1 MPEEDYLGRASA
13 IIKPIYFFEEAEG
26 ENKMLLGGKG
36 AGLAEM
42 TRLGLPVPP
51 GFIITT
57 EICEKFYEAG
67 RRLPDGLLDEVRK
80 SITRLEELT
89 GKRFGDHENPLVVSV
104 RSGAPVSM
112 PGMMDTILNLGLN
125 DDTVEGL
132 AKQSGNPQFA
142 WDTYRLFIQMF
153 GKIVIGIDSR
163 KFDGTVAGKDHDEDN
178 DDLSDLKVLKSIVLS
193 SKSIYQDKGKEFP
206 ADPYKQLEL
215 AIEAVFRSWMGK
227 RAVEYRKQYNIT
239 QEMANGTAVAIV
251 AMVFGNMGSD
261 SCTGVVF
268 TRDPDTGERR
278 LYGDY
283 LVNAQG
289 EDVVSGKST
298 PNHIDRLSSEMP
310 EVYSKLLEVTQKLE
324 NHFKEPQDI
333 EFTVERGRLYIL
345 QTRAAKMNAVAEVK
359 TSVDL
364 YLEGLITKIAAL
376 ERINPEVLEQ
386 ILYRRIDPHV
396 KQQPVA
402 IGVGASPGAASG
414 ITVFDTVYA
423 ETLGKKAEKVILVR
437 EDTKP
442 DDVPAFFQSVGILT
456 SRGGKTSHAAVVA
469 RGMGKPCIVG
479 CSQIEIDAEGKSFS
493 VEGKKI
499 IVTEGQKITI
509 DGSTGRVYVGEVPTV
524 EPEISSEFKELLQWS
539 SEMKGIKIRANADT
553 VESAALAH
561 RYGAEGIGLCRTE
574 RMFNHH
580 DRILQFVNMIM
591 AEGEGERRR
600 ALAEL
605 EPLQRSEFKAILREM
620 KGLPVTIRLLDPPLH
635 EFLPAEDEMMQKI
648 FELKSGGGDTNN
660 NNNNNISSEIARL
673 EKTLRR
679 VHELSEINPMLGHR
693 GVRMGISFPE
703 IYETQIRSICEAT
716 AELMGEGIRVEPQ
729 IMVPQ
734 IGLVEELAA
743 VRQIFESVKRE
754 IEHRHKIKL
763 KIKFGSMIEVVRA
776 CLVTDEIAH
785 LADFISFGTNDLTQ
799 ATFSFSREDAE
810 GKFLPFYLEK
820 GIVSINPFQSI
831 DVKGVGRLM
840 KVAIDLSRGVKKD
853 IEIGICGEHG
863 GDPRSIEFCSN
874 LGLDYVSTSSHRI
887 PIAIVAAAQSAIKQ
901 NKGLHHPSPQHHH
914 SKT

>member
-1 MPEEDYLGRASA
+1 MSEDSSFGR
-13 IIKPIYFFEEAEG
+13 IPHIVKPIYFFDEADG
-26 ENKMLLGGKG
+26 RNKMLLGGKG

-67 RRLPDGLLDEVRK
+67 KRLPDGLMDEVRN
-80 SITRLEELT
+80 SIKRLEDLT
-89 GKRFGDHENPLVVSV
+89 GKRFGDCENPLLVSV

-125 DDTVEGL
+125 EDTVEGL
-132 AKQSGNPQFA
+132 AKQSGKPEFA
-142 WDTYRLFIQMF
+142 WDTYRRFIQML
-153 GKIVIGIDSR
+153 GKIIVGIDAR
-163 KFDGTVAGKDHDEDN
+163 KFDGIVAGKD
-178 DDLSDLKVLKSIVLS
+178 LSDVNALKSIVAS
-193 SKSIYQDKGKEFP
+193 SKSLYEETGKKFP
-206 ADPYKQLEL
+206 ADPYKQIEL
-215 AIEAVFRSWMGK
+215 AIEAVFGSWTGK

-239 QEMANGTAVAIV
+239 TEMAGGTAVTVV

-268 TRDPDTGERR
+268 TRDPETGEKR

-289 EDVVSGKST
+289 EDVVSGKVT
-298 PNHIDRLSSEMP
+298 PNHIDALVSEMP
-310 EVYSKLLEVTQKLE
+310 DVYRQLIEVTEKLE
-324 NHFKEPQDI
+324 NHFKEPQDV
-333 EFTVERGRLYIL
+333 EFTVESGRLYIL
-345 QTRAAKMNAVAEVK
+345 QTRAAKMNAVAAVK
-359 TSVDL
+359 ISVDL
-364 YLEGLITKIAAL
+364 YREGLISKIAAL
-376 ERINPEVLEQ
+376 ERINPEALEQ
-386 ILYRRIDPHV
+386 LLYRRIDQHS
-396 KQQPVA
+396 KQKPIA
-402 IGVGASPGAASG
+402 TGVGASPGAASG
-414 ITVFDTVYA
+414 SAVFDIACA
-423 ETLGKKAEKVILVR
+423 EELGKKGEKVILIR

-442 DDVPAFFQSVGILT
+442 DDVPAFFQSAGILT

-469 RGMGKPCIVG
+469 RGMGKPCVVG
-479 CSQIEIDAEGKSFS
+479 CSQIEIDADGESFTIN
-493 VEGKKI
+493 GKKI
-499 IVTEGQKITI
+499 VAAGQKITI
-509 DGSTGRVYVGEVPTV
+509 DGATGKVYVGEVPTV

-580 DRILQFVNMIM
+580 DRIVQFVNMIM
-591 AEGEGERRR
+591 AQDENERRQ

-605 EPLQRSEFKAILREM
+605 EPLQRSDFRAILSEM

-635 EFLPAEDEMMQKI
+635 EFLPNEEDLMQKI
-648 FELKSGGGDTNN
+648 FELKSRGGKT
-660 NNNNNISSEIARL
+660 SEITRI
-673 EKTLRR
+673 EKILHR

-703 IYETQIRSICEAT
+703 IYETQIRSICEAA
-716 AELMGEGIRVEPQ
+716 AELTGERIAVEPQ

-734 IGLVEELAA
+734 IGLVEELAV

-754 IEHRHKIKL
+754 VEHRHKVKL

-776 CLVTDEIAH
+776 CLVADEIAH

-820 GIVSINPFQSI
+820 GIVSVNPFQSI
-831 DVKGVGRLM
+831 DTKGVGRLM
-840 KVAIDLSRGVKKD
+840 KVAIDMSRGVKKD

-863 GDPRSIEFCSN
+863 GDPTSIEFCSN
-874 LGLDYVSTSSHRI
+874 IGLDYVSTSSHRI
-887 PIAIVAAAQSAIKQ
+887 PIAILAAAQSAIKQ
-901 NKGLHHPSPQHHH
+901 NKRLHQH
-914 SKT
+914 SVI

>member
-1 MPEEDYLGRASA
+1 MSEESSFGTAPA
-13 IIKPIYFFEEAEG
+13 VVKPIYFFDETDG
-26 ENKMLLGGKG
+26 VNKMLLGGKG

-67 RRLPDGLLDEVRK
+67 KRLPDGLMDEVRK
-80 SITRLEELT
+80 SIRRLEGLT
-89 GKRFGDHENPLVVSV
+89 GKRFGDCENPLLVSV
-104 RSGAPVSM
+104 RSGAAVSM

-125 DDTVEGL
+125 DETVEGL
-132 AKQSGNPQFA
+132 TKQSGKPEFA
-142 WDTYRLFIQMF
+142 WDTYWRFMQML
-153 GKIVIGIDSR
+153 GKIILGIDAR
-163 KFDGTVAGKDHDEDN
+163 KFDGITAGK
-178 DDLSDLKVLKSIVLS
+178 DLSDLEVLKTIVMS
-193 SKSIYQDKGKEFP
+193 SKSICEETGKKFP

-215 AIEAVFRSWMGK
+215 AIDAVFRSWMGK

-239 QEMANGTAVAIV
+239 PDMAGGTAVTIV

-268 TRDPDTGERR
+268 TRDPETGEKR

-283 LVNAQG
+283 LANAQG
-289 EDVVSGKST
+289 EDVVSGKTT
-298 PNHIDRLSSEMP
+298 PNHIDKLVSKMP
-310 EVYSKLLEVTQKLE
+310 VVYRQLLEVTQKLE
-324 NHFKEPQDI
+324 NHFKEPQDV
-333 EFTVERGRLYIL
+333 EFTVEKGRLYIL
-345 QTRAAKMNAVAEVK
+345 QTRAAKMNAVAAVK

-364 YLEGLITKIAAL
+364 YREGLISKIAAL
-376 ERINPEVLEQ
+376 ERINPEALEQ
-386 ILYRRIDPHV
+386 LLYRRIDPHF
-396 KQQPVA
+396 KQKPIA
-402 IGVGASPGAASG
+402 IGVGASPGAANGS
-414 ITVFDTVYA
+414 TVFDTTTA
-423 ETLGKKAEKVILVR
+423 EALGKKGEKVILVR

-469 RGMGKPCIVG
+469 RGMGKPSVVG
-479 CSQIEIDAEGKSFS
+479 CSQIEIDADGKSFS
-493 VEGKKI
+493 VNGKKM
-499 IVTEGQKITI
+499 VTGGQKITI
-509 DGSTGRVYVGEVPTV
+509 DGSTGRVYIGEVPTV
-524 EPEISSEFKELLQWS
+524 EPEISLEFKELLQWS

-580 DRILQFVNMIM
+580 DRIMQFVNMIM
-591 AEGEGERRR
+591 AEDEDERRQ
-600 ALAEL
+600 ALTEL
-605 EPLQRSEFKAILREM
+605 EPLQRSDFKDILKEM

-635 EFLPAEDEMMQKI
+635 EFLPNEEDLMQKI
-648 FELKSGGGDTNN
+648 FELKSGGG
-660 NNNNNISSEIARL
+660 SGGSKASEIAHI
-673 EKTLRR
+673 EKILHR

-703 IYETQIRSICEAT
+703 IYETQIRSICEAAADLT
-716 AELMGEGIRVEPQ
+716 REGMAVEPQ

-754 IEHRHKIKL
+754 VEHRHKVKL

-776 CLVTDEIAH
+776 CLVADEIAH
-785 LADFISFGTNDLTQ
+785 LVDFISFGTNDLTQ

-820 GIVSINPFQSI
+820 GIVSVNPFQSI
-831 DVKGVGRLM
+831 DTKGVGRLM
-840 KVAIDLSRGVKKD
+840 KVAVDMSRGVKRD

-874 LGLDYVSTSSHRI
+874 IGLDYVSASSHRI
-887 PIAIVAAAQSAIKQ
+887 PIAILAAAQSAIKQ
-901 NKGLHHPSPQHHH
+901 NKRLHQH
-914 SKT
+914 SII

>member
-1 MPEEDYLGRASA
+1 MSEDSSFGRAPP
-13 IIKPIYFFEEAEG
+13 IVKPVYFFDEADG
-26 ENKMLLGGKG
+26 RNKMMLGGKG

-42 TRLGLPVPP
+42 TRLDLPVPP

-67 RRLPDGLLDEVRK
+67 RRLPDGLMDEVRK
-80 SITRLEELT
+80 SIRRLEGLT
-89 GKRFGDHENPLVVSV
+89 EKRFGDCENPLLVSV

-125 DDTVEGL
+125 DETVEGL
-132 AKQSGNPQFA
+132 AKQSGKPEFA
-142 WDTYRLFIQMF
+142 WDTYRRFIQML
-153 GKIVIGIDSR
+153 GKIIVGIDDR
-163 KFDGTVAGKDHDEDN
+163 KFDGIVAGKD
-178 DDLSDLKVLKSIVLS
+178 LSDVDALKTIVKS
-193 SKSIYQDKGKEFP
+193 SKSLYEATGNKFP
-206 ADPYKQLEL
+206 ADPYKQIEL

-239 QEMANGTAVAIV
+239 PEMANGTAVTMV

-268 TRDPDTGERR
+268 TRDPETGEKR

-289 EDVVSGKST
+289 EDVVSGKVT
-298 PNHIDRLSSEMP
+298 PNHIDMLVSEMP
-310 EVYSKLLEVTQKLE
+310 DVYRQLIEVTEKLE
-324 NHFKEPQDI
+324 NHFKEPQDV

-345 QTRAAKMNAVAEVK
+345 QTRTAKMNAVAAVK
-359 TSVDL
+359 ISVDL
-364 YLEGLITKIAAL
+364 YREGLISKIAAL
-376 ERINPEVLEQ
+376 ERIDPEALEQ
-386 ILYRRIDPHV
+386 LLYRRIDPHS
-396 KQQPVA
+396 KQKPIA
-402 IGVGASPGAASG
+402 RGVGASPGAASG
-414 ITVFDTVYA
+414 STVFDVACA
-423 ETLGKKAEKVILVR
+423 EALGKKGEKVILVR

-469 RGMGKPCIVG
+469 RGMGKPCVVG
-479 CSQIEIDAEGKSFS
+479 CSQIEIDADGKSFS
-493 VEGKKI
+493 VNGKKM
-499 IVTEGQKITI
+499 VTEGQKITI
-509 DGSTGRVYVGEVPTV
+509 DGSTGRVFVGEVPTV

-580 DRILQFVNMIM
+580 DRLVQFVNMIM
-591 AEGEGERRR
+591 AQDENERRQ

-605 EPLQRSEFKAILREM
+605 EPLQRSDFKALLSEM

-635 EFLPAEDEMMQKI
+635 EFLPNEEDLMQKI
-648 FELKSGGGDTNN
+648 FELKSGGGKV
-660 NNNNNISSEIARL
+660 SEIARI
-673 EKTLRR
+673 EKILHR

-703 IYETQIRSICEAT
+703 IYETQIRSICEAA
-716 AELMGEGIRVEPQ
+716 AELTGESIPVEPQ

-734 IGLVEELAA
+734 IALVEELAA

-754 IEHRHKIKL
+754 VEHRHKVKL

-776 CLVTDEIAH
+776 CLVADEIAH

-820 GIVSINPFQSI
+820 GIISVNPFQTI
-831 DVKGVGRLM
+831 DTKGVGRLM
-840 KVAIDLSRGVKKD
+840 KVAIDMSRGLKKD

-863 GDPRSIEFCSN
+863 GDPKSIEFCSN
-874 LGLDYVSTSSHRI
+874 IGLDYVSTSSHRI
-887 PIAIVAAAQSAIKQ
+887 PIAILAAAQSAIQQ
-901 NKGLHHPSPQHHH
+901 NKRLHQH
-914 SKT
+914 SVI

>member
-1 MPEEDYLGRASA
+1 MSEESSFGRAPA
-13 IIKPIYFFEEAEG
+13 VVKPIYFFDEADG
-26 ENKMLLGGKG
+26 GNKKLLGGKG

-67 RRLPDGLLDEVRK
+67 KRLPDGLMDEVRR
-80 SITRLEELT
+80 SIRRLESLT
-89 GKRFGDHENPLVVSV
+89 GKGFGDCENPLLVSV

-125 DDTVEGL
+125 DETVEGL
-132 AKQSGNPQFA
+132 AKQSGKPEFA
-142 WDTYRLFIQMF
+142 WDTYWRFMQMV
-153 GKIVIGIDSR
+153 GKIILGIDAR
-163 KFDGTVAGKDHDEDN
+163 KFDGIVGAGK
-178 DDLSDLKVLKSIVLS
+178 DLSDLEVLRTIVRS
-193 SKSIYQDKGKEFP
+193 SKSLIEKTGKKFP
-206 ADPYKQLEL
+206 IDPYKQLEL
-215 AIEAVFRSWMGK
+215 AIDAVFRSWMGK

-239 QEMANGTAVAIV
+239 PDMAGGTAVTIV

-268 TRDPDTGERR
+268 TRDPETGEKR

-289 EDVVSGKST
+289 EDVVSGKAT
-298 PNHIDRLSSEMP
+298 PNHIDMLVSEMP
-310 EVYSKLLEVTQKLE
+310 NVYRQLLEVTQELE
-324 NHFKEPQDI
+324 NHFKEPQDV
-333 EFTVERGRLYIL
+333 EFTVEKRRLYIL
-345 QTRAAKMNAVAEVK
+345 QTRAAKMNAVAAVK

-364 YLEGLITKIAAL
+364 YREGLISKIAAL
-376 ERINPEVLEQ
+376 ERIDPEALEQ
-386 ILYRRIDPHV
+386 LLYRRIDPHF
-396 KQQPVA
+396 KQKPIA

-414 ITVFDTVYA
+414 STVFDIACA
-423 ETLGKKAEKVILVR
+423 EALGKKGEKVILVR
-437 EDTKP
+437 EDTRP

-479 CSQIEIDAEGKSFS
+479 CSQIEIDADGKSFS
-493 VEGKKI
+493 VNGKKI
-499 IVTEGQKITI
+499 VTGGQRITI
-509 DGSTGRVYVGEVPTV
+509 DGSTGSVYLGEVPTV

-580 DRILQFVNMIM
+580 DRIVQFVSMIM
-591 AEGEGERRR
+591 AEDEDERRQ

-605 EPLQRSEFKAILREM
+605 EPLQRSDFKAILREM

-635 EFLPAEDEMMQKI
+635 EFLPKEEDLMQKI
-648 FELKSGGGDTNN
+648 FELKSGDSGGSGSGKT
-660 NNNNNISSEIARL
+660 SEIARI
-673 EKTLRR
+673 EKILHR

-703 IYETQIRSICEAT
+703 IYETQIRSICEA
-716 AELMGEGIRVEPQ
+716 AADLAGESISVEPQ
-729 IMVPQ
+729 ILVPQ
-734 IGLVEELAA
+734 IALVEELAA

-754 IEHRHKIKL
+754 VEHRHKVKL

-776 CLVTDEIAH
+776 CLVADEITH
-785 LADFISFGTNDLTQ
+785 LVDFISFGTNDLTQ

-820 GIVSINPFQSI
+820 GIVSVNPFQSI
-831 DVKGVGRLM
+831 DTKGVGRLM
-840 KVAIDLSRGVKKD
+840 KVAVDMSRGVKRD

-863 GDPRSIEFCSN
+863 GDPKSIEFCSN
-874 LGLDYVSTSSHRI
+874 IGLDYVSASSHRI
-887 PIAIVAAAQSAIKQ
+887 PIAILAAAQSAIKQ
-901 NKGLHHPSPQHHH
+901 NKRLQHHH
-914 SKT
+914 HHHTII

>member
-1 MPEEDYLGRASA
+1 MSEESSFGTAPA
-13 IIKPIYFFEEAEG
+13 VVKPIYFFDETDG
-26 ENKMLLGGKG
+26 ITKMLLGGKG

-67 RRLPDGLLDEVRK
+67 RRLPDGLMDEVRK
-80 SITRLEELT
+80 SIRRLEGMT
-89 GKRFGDHENPLVVSV
+89 GKRFGERENPLLVSV
-104 RSGAPVSM
+104 RSGSPVSM

-125 DDTVEGL
+125 DETVQGL
-132 AKQSGNPQFA
+132 ANQSGNPEFA
-142 WDTYRLFIQMF
+142 WDTYWRFMQML
-153 GKIVIGIDSR
+153 GKIILGIDAR
-163 KFDGTVAGKDHDEDN
+163 KFNGIAAGKD
-178 DDLSDLKVLKSIVLS
+178 LSNLEVLKTIVMS
-193 SKSIYQDKGKEFP
+193 SKFLCEETGKKFP

-215 AIEAVFRSWMGK
+215 AIDAVFRSWMGK

-239 QEMANGTAVAIV
+239 QDMAGGTAVTIV
-251 AMVFGNMGSD
+251 AMVFGNMGTD

-268 TRDPDTGERR
+268 TRDPQTGEKR

-289 EDVVSGKST
+289 EDVVSGKTT
-298 PNHIDRLSSEMP
+298 PNHIDTLVSKMP
-310 EVYSKLLEVTQKLE
+310 VVYRHLLEVTQKLE
-324 NHFKEPQDI
+324 NHFKEPQDV
-333 EFTVERGRLYIL
+333 EFTVEKGRLYIL
-345 QTRAAKMNAVAEVK
+345 QTRAAKMNAVAAVK

-364 YLEGLITKIAAL
+364 YRESLISKIAAL
-376 ERINPEVLEQ
+376 ERINPEALEQ
-386 ILYRRIDPHV
+386 LLYRRTDPHF
-396 KQQPVA
+396 KQKPIA
-402 IGVGASPGAASG
+402 TGVGASPGAASG
-414 ITVFDTVYA
+414 ITVFDIATA
-423 ETLGKKAEKVILVR
+423 EALGKKGEKVILVR

-479 CSQIEIDAEGKSFS
+479 CSQIEINADGKSFS
-493 VEGKKI
+493 VNGKKM
-499 IVTEGQKITI
+499 VAAGQKITI
-509 DGSTGRVYVGEVPTV
+509 DGSTGRVYVGEVPTF
-524 EPEISSEFKELLQWS
+524 EPEISLEFKELLQWS

-580 DRILQFVNMIM
+580 DRIVQFVNMIM
-591 AEGEGERRR
+591 AEDEDERRQ

-605 EPLQRSEFKAILREM
+605 EPLQRSDFKAILKEM

-635 EFLPAEDEMMQKI
+635 EFLPKEEDLMQKI
-648 FELKSGGGDTNN
+648 FELKSGGGGSKT
-660 NNNNNISSEIARL
+660 SEIARI
-673 EKTLRR
+673 EKILHR

-693 GVRMGISFPE
+693 GVRLGISFPE
-703 IYETQIRSICEAT
+703 IYETQIRSICEA
-716 AELMGEGIRVEPQ
+716 AADLSEEGIAVEPQ

-734 IGLVEELAA
+734 VGLSEELAA

-754 IEHRHKIKL
+754 VEHRHKVKL

-776 CLVTDEIAH
+776 CLVADEIAH
-785 LADFISFGTNDLTQ
+785 LVDFISFGTNDLTQ

-820 GIVSINPFQSI
+820 GIVTVNPFQSI
-831 DVKGVGRLM
+831 DTKGVGRLM
-840 KVAIDLSRGVKKD
+840 KVALDMSRGVKRD
-853 IEIGICGEHG
+853 LEIGICGEHG
-863 GDPRSIEFCSN
+863 GDPKSIEFCSN
-874 LGLDYVSTSSHRI
+874 IGLDYVSASSHRI
-887 PIAIVAAAQSAIKQ
+887 PIAILAAAQSAIKQ
-901 NKGLHHPSPQHHH
+901 NKRLHQH
-914 SKT
+914 SII

>member
-1 MPEEDYLGRASA
+1 MSEDNSFGR
-13 IIKPIYFFEEAEG
+13 IRHIVKPIYFFDEADG
-26 ENKMLLGGKG
+26 RNKMLLGGKG
-36 AGLAEM
+36 TGLAEM

-67 RRLPDGLLDEVRK
+67 RRLPDGLMDEVRR
-80 SITRLEELT
+80 SIRRLEDLT
-89 GKRFGDHENPLVVSV
+89 GKRFGDCENPLLVSV

-125 DDTVEGL
+125 EETVEGL
-132 AKQSGNPQFA
+132 AKQSGKPEFA
-142 WDTYRLFIQMF
+142 WDTYRRFIQML
-153 GKIVIGIDSR
+153 GKIIVGIDAR
-163 KFDGTVAGKDHDEDN
+163 KFDGIVAGKD
-178 DDLSDLKVLKSIVLS
+178 LSDVDALKSIAIS
-193 SKSIYQDKGKEFP
+193 SKSLYEETGKKFP
-206 ADPYKQLEL
+206 ADPYKQIEL
-215 AIEAVFRSWMGK
+215 AIEAVFKSWTGK
-227 RAVEYRKQYNIT
+227 RAVEYCKQYNIT
-239 QEMANGTAVAIV
+239 TEMAGGTAVTIV

-268 TRDPDTGERR
+268 TRDPETGEKR

-283 LVNAQG
+283 LLNAQG
-289 EDVVSGKST
+289 EDVVSGKVT
-298 PNHIDRLSSEMP
+298 PNHIDALVSEMP
-310 EVYSKLLEVTQKLE
+310 DVYRQLIEVTEKLE
-324 NHFKEPQDI
+324 NHFKEPQDV
-333 EFTVERGRLYIL
+333 EFTVETGRLYIL
-345 QTRAAKMNAVAEVK
+345 QTRTAKMNAVAAVK
-359 TSVDL
+359 ISVDL
-364 YLEGLITKIAAL
+364 YREGLISKIAAL
-376 ERINPEVLEQ
+376 ERINPEELEQ
-386 ILYRRIDPHV
+386 LLYRRIDQHS
-396 KQQPVA
+396 KQKPIA
-402 IGVGASPGAASG
+402 TGVGASPGAASG
-414 ITVFDTVYA
+414 SAVFDIACA
-423 ETLGKKAEKVILVR
+423 EELGKKGEKVILIR

-469 RGMGKPCIVG
+469 RGMGKPCVVG
-479 CSQIEIDAEGKSFS
+479 CSQIEIDADGKSFNIN
-493 VEGKKI
+493 GKKI
-499 IVTEGQKITI
+499 VTAGQKITI
-509 DGSTGRVYVGEVPTV
+509 DGSSGKVYVGEVPTV

-580 DRILQFVNMIM
+580 DRIVQFVNMIM
-591 AEGEGERRR
+591 AQDEIERRQ
-600 ALAEL
+600 ALVEL
-605 EPLQRSEFKAILREM
+605 EPLQRSDFKAILSEM

-635 EFLPAEDEMMQKI
+635 EFLPNEEDLMQKI
-648 FELKSGGGDTNN
+648 FELKSRGGKT
-660 NNNNNISSEIARL
+660 SEITRI
-673 EKTLRR
+673 EKILHR

-703 IYETQIRSICEAT
+703 IYETQIRSICEAA
-716 AELMGEGIRVEPQ
+716 AELTGERIAVEPQ

-734 IGLVEELAA
+734 IGLVEELAV

-754 IEHRHKIKL
+754 VEHRHKVKL

-776 CLVTDEIAH
+776 CLVADEIAH

-820 GIVSINPFQSI
+820 GIVSVNPFQSI
-831 DVKGVGRLM
+831 DTKGVGRLM
-840 KVAIDLSRGVKKD
+840 KVAIDMSRGVKKD

-874 LGLDYVSTSSHRI
+874 IGLDYVSTSSHRI
-887 PIAIVAAAQSAIKQ
+887 PIAILAAAQSAIKQ
-901 NKGLHHPSPQHHH
+901 NKRLHQH
-914 SKT
+914 SVI

>member
-1 MPEEDYLGRASA
+1 MSEESSFGTAPA
-13 IIKPIYFFEEAEG
+13 VVKPIYFFDETDG
-26 ENKMLLGGKG
+26 ITKMLLGGKG

-67 RRLPDGLLDEVRK
+67 RRLPDGLMDEVRK
-80 SITRLEELT
+80 SIRRLEGLT
-89 GKRFGDHENPLVVSV
+89 GKRFGERENPLLVSV
-104 RSGAPVSM
+104 RSGSPVSM

-125 DDTVEGL
+125 DETVQGL
-132 AKQSGNPQFA
+132 ANQSGNPEFA
-142 WDTYRLFIQMF
+142 WDTYWRFMQML
-153 GKIVIGIDSR
+153 GKIILGIDAR
-163 KFDGTVAGKDHDEDN
+163 KFNGIAAGKD
-178 DDLSDLKVLKSIVLS
+178 LSNLEVLKTIVMS
-193 SKSIYQDKGKEFP
+193 SKFLCEETGKKFP

-215 AIEAVFRSWMGK
+215 AIDAVFRSWMGK

-239 QEMANGTAVAIV
+239 QDMAGGTAVTIV

-268 TRDPDTGERR
+268 TRDPETGEKQ

-289 EDVVSGKST
+289 EDVVSGKTT
-298 PNHIDRLSSEMP
+298 PNHIDTLVSKMP
-310 EVYSKLLEVTQKLE
+310 VVYRHLLEVTQKLE
-324 NHFKEPQDI
+324 NHFKEPQDV
-333 EFTVERGRLYIL
+333 EFTVEKGRLYIL
-345 QTRAAKMNAVAEVK
+345 QTRAAKMNAVAAVK

-364 YLEGLITKIAAL
+364 YREGLISKIAAL
-376 ERINPEVLEQ
+376 ERINPEALEQ
-386 ILYRRIDPHV
+386 LLYRRIDPHF
-396 KQQPVA
+396 KQKPIA
-402 IGVGASPGAASG
+402 TGVGASPGAASG
-414 ITVFDTVYA
+414 ITVFDIATA
-423 ETLGKKAEKVILVR
+423 EALGKKGEKVILVR

-479 CSQIEIDAEGKSFS
+479 CSQIEINADGKSFS
-493 VEGKKI
+493 VNGKKM
-499 IVTEGQKITI
+499 VAAGQKITI
-509 DGSTGRVYVGEVPTV
+509 DGSTGRVYVGEVPTF
-524 EPEISSEFKELLQWS
+524 EPEISLEFKELLQWS

-580 DRILQFVNMIM
+580 DRIVQFVNMIM
-591 AEGEGERRR
+591 AEDEDERRQ

-605 EPLQRSEFKAILREM
+605 EPLQRSDFKAILKEM

-635 EFLPAEDEMMQKI
+635 EFLPKEEDLMQKI
-648 FELKSGGGDTNN
+648 FELKSGGGGSKT
-660 NNNNNISSEIARL
+660 SEIARI
-673 EKTLRR
+673 EKILHR

-693 GVRMGISFPE
+693 GVRLGISFPE
-703 IYETQIRSICEAT
+703 IYETQIRSICEA
-716 AELMGEGIRVEPQ
+716 AADLSGEGIAVEPQ

-734 IGLVEELAA
+734 VGLAEELAA

-754 IEHRHKIKL
+754 VEHRHKVKL

-776 CLVTDEIAH
+776 CLVADEIAH
-785 LADFISFGTNDLTQ
+785 LVDFISFGTNDLTQ

-820 GIVSINPFQSI
+820 GIVTVNPFQSI
-831 DVKGVGRLM
+831 DTKGVGRLM
-840 KVAIDLSRGVKKD
+840 KVALDMSRGVKRD
-853 IEIGICGEHG
+853 LEIGICGEHG
-863 GDPRSIEFCSN
+863 GDPKSIEFCSN
-874 LGLDYVSTSSHRI
+874 IGLDYVSASSHRI
-887 PIAIVAAAQSAIKQ
+887 PIAILAAAQSAIKQ
-901 NKGLHHPSPQHHH
+901 NKRLHQH
-914 SKT
+914 SII

>member
-1 MPEEDYLGRASA
+1 MSEESSFGTAPA
-13 IIKPIYFFEEAEG
+13 VVKPIYFFDETDG
-26 ENKMLLGGKG
+26 ITKMLLGGKG

-67 RRLPDGLLDEVRK
+67 RRLPDGLMDEVRK
-80 SITRLEELT
+80 SIRRLEGLT
-89 GKRFGDHENPLVVSV
+89 GKRFGERENPLLVSV
-104 RSGAPVSM
+104 RSGSPVSM

-125 DDTVEGL
+125 DETVQGL
-132 AKQSGNPQFA
+132 ANQSGNPEFA
-142 WDTYRLFIQMF
+142 WDTYWRFMQML
-153 GKIVIGIDSR
+153 GKIILGIDAR
-163 KFDGTVAGKDHDEDN
+163 KFNGIAAGKD
-178 DDLSDLKVLKSIVLS
+178 LSNLEVLKTIVMS
-193 SKSIYQDKGKEFP
+193 SKFLCEETGKKFP

-215 AIEAVFRSWMGK
+215 AIDAVFRSWMGK

-239 QEMANGTAVAIV
+239 QDMAGGTAVTIV

-268 TRDPDTGERR
+268 TRDPETGEKR

-289 EDVVSGKST
+289 EDVVSGKTT
-298 PNHIDRLSSEMP
+298 PNHIDTLVSKMP
-310 EVYSKLLEVTQKLE
+310 VVYRHLLEVTQKLE
-324 NHFKEPQDI
+324 NHFKEPQDV
-333 EFTVERGRLYIL
+333 EFTVEKGRLYIL
-345 QTRAAKMNAVAEVK
+345 QTRTAKMNAVAAVK

-364 YLEGLITKIAAL
+364 YREGLISKIAAL
-376 ERINPEVLEQ
+376 ERINPEALEQ
-386 ILYRRIDPHV
+386 LLYRRIDPHF
-396 KQQPVA
+396 KQKPIA
-402 IGVGASPGAASG
+402 TGVGASPGAASG
-414 ITVFDTVYA
+414 ITVFDIATA
-423 ETLGKKAEKVILVR
+423 EALGKKGEKVILVR

-479 CSQIEIDAEGKSFS
+479 CSQIEINADGKSFS
-493 VEGKKI
+493 VNGKKM
-499 IVTEGQKITI
+499 VAAGQKITI
-509 DGSTGRVYVGEVPTV
+509 DGSTGRVYVGEVPTF
-524 EPEISSEFKELLQWS
+524 EPEISLEFKELLQWS

-580 DRILQFVNMIM
+580 DRIVQFVNMIM
-591 AEGEGERRR
+591 AEDEDERRQ

-605 EPLQRSEFKAILREM
+605 EPLQRSDFKAILKEM

-635 EFLPAEDEMMQKI
+635 EFLPKEEDLMQKI
-648 FELKSGGGDTNN
+648 FELKSGGGGSKT
-660 NNNNNISSEIARL
+660 SEIARI
-673 EKTLRR
+673 EKILHR

-693 GVRMGISFPE
+693 GVRLGISFPE
-703 IYETQIRSICEAT
+703 IYETQIRSICEA
-716 AELMGEGIRVEPQ
+716 AADLSGEGIAVEPQ

-734 IGLVEELAA
+734 VGLAEELAA

-754 IEHRHKIKL
+754 VEHRHKVKL

-776 CLVTDEIAH
+776 CLVADEIAH
-785 LADFISFGTNDLTQ
+785 LVDFISFGTNDLTQ

-820 GIVSINPFQSI
+820 GIVTVNPFQSI
-831 DVKGVGRLM
+831 DTKGVGRLM
-840 KVAIDLSRGVKKD
+840 KVALDMSRGVKRD
-853 IEIGICGEHG
+853 LEIGICGEHG
-863 GDPRSIEFCSN
+863 GDPKSIEFCSN
-874 LGLDYVSTSSHRI
+874 IGLDYVSASSHRI
-887 PIAIVAAAQSAIKQ
+887 PIAILAAAQSAIKQ
-901 NKGLHHPSPQHHH
+901 NKRLHQH
-914 SKT
+914 SII

>member
-1 MPEEDYLGRASA
+1 MSEESSFGTAPA
-13 IIKPIYFFEEAEG
+13 VVKPIYFFDETDG
-26 ENKMLLGGKG
+26 ITKMLLGGKG

-67 RRLPDGLLDEVRK
+67 RRLPDGLMDEVRK
-80 SITRLEELT
+80 SIRRLEGLT
-89 GKRFGDHENPLVVSV
+89 GKRFGERENPLLVSV
-104 RSGAPVSM
+104 RSGSPVSM

-125 DDTVEGL
+125 DETVQGL
-132 AKQSGNPQFA
+132 ANQSGNPEFA
-142 WDTYRLFIQMF
+142 WDTYWRFMQML
-153 GKIVIGIDSR
+153 GKIILGIDAR
-163 KFDGTVAGKDHDEDN
+163 KFNGIAAGKD
-178 DDLSDLKVLKSIVLS
+178 LSNLEVLKTIVMS
-193 SKSIYQDKGKEFP
+193 SKFLCEETGKKFP

-215 AIEAVFRSWMGK
+215 AIDAVFRSWMGK

-239 QEMANGTAVAIV
+239 QDMAGGTAVTIV

-268 TRDPDTGERR
+268 TRDPETGEKR

-289 EDVVSGKST
+289 EDVVSGKMT
-298 PNHIDRLSSEMP
+298 PNHIDTLVSKMP
-310 EVYSKLLEVTQKLE
+310 VVYRHLLEVTQKLE
-324 NHFKEPQDI
+324 NHFKEPQDV
-333 EFTVERGRLYIL
+333 EFTVEKGRLYIL
-345 QTRAAKMNAVAEVK
+345 QTRAAKMNAVAAVK

-364 YLEGLITKIAAL
+364 YREGLISKIAAL
-376 ERINPEVLEQ
+376 ERINPEALEQ
-386 ILYRRIDPHV
+386 LLYRRIDPHF
-396 KQQPVA
+396 KQKPIA
-402 IGVGASPGAASG
+402 TGVGASPGAASG
-414 ITVFDTVYA
+414 ITVFDIATA
-423 ETLGKKAEKVILVR
+423 EALGKKGEKVILVR

-479 CSQIEIDAEGKSFS
+479 CSQIEINADGKSFS
-493 VEGKKI
+493 VNGKKM
-499 IVTEGQKITI
+499 VAAGQKITI
-509 DGSTGRVYVGEVPTV
+509 DGSTGRVYVGEVPTF
-524 EPEISSEFKELLQWS
+524 EPEISLEFKELLQWS

-580 DRILQFVNMIM
+580 DRIVQFVNMIM
-591 AEGEGERRR
+591 AEDEDERRQ

-605 EPLQRSEFKAILREM
+605 EPLQRSDFKAILKEM

-635 EFLPAEDEMMQKI
+635 EFLPKEEDLMQKI
-648 FELKSGGGDTNN
+648 FELKSGGGGSKT
-660 NNNNNISSEIARL
+660 SEIARI
-673 EKTLRR
+673 EKILHR

-693 GVRMGISFPE
+693 GVRLGISFPE
-703 IYETQIRSICEAT
+703 IYETQIRSICEA
-716 AELMGEGIRVEPQ
+716 AADLSGEGIAVEPQ

-734 IGLVEELAA
+734 VGLAEELAA

-754 IEHRHKIKL
+754 VEHRHKVKL

-776 CLVTDEIAH
+776 CLVADEIAH
-785 LADFISFGTNDLTQ
+785 LVDFISFGTNDLTQ

-820 GIVSINPFQSI
+820 GIVTVNPFQSI
-831 DVKGVGRLM
+831 DTKGVGRLM
-840 KVAIDLSRGVKKD
+840 KVALDMSRGVKRD
-853 IEIGICGEHG
+853 LEIGICGEHG
-863 GDPRSIEFCSN
+863 GDPKSIEFCSN
-874 LGLDYVSTSSHRI
+874 IGLDYVSASSHRI
-887 PIAIVAAAQSAIKQ
+887 PIAILAAAQSAIKQ
-901 NKGLHHPSPQHHH
+901 NKRLHQPSII
-914 SKT
+914 

>member
-1 MPEEDYLGRASA
+1 MSEDSSFGR
-13 IIKPIYFFEEAEG
+13 IPHVVKPIYFFDEADG
-26 ENKMLLGGKG
+26 RNKMLLGGKG

-67 RRLPDGLLDEVRK
+67 RRLPDGLMDEVRK
-80 SITRLEELT
+80 SIRRLENLT
-89 GKRFGDHENPLVVSV
+89 GRRFGDCENPLLVSV

-125 DDTVEGL
+125 EETVEGL
-132 AKQSGNPQFA
+132 AKQSGKPEFA
-142 WDTYRLFIQMF
+142 WDTYRRFIQML
-153 GKIVIGIDSR
+153 GKIIVGIDAR
-163 KFDGTVAGKDHDEDN
+163 KFDGIVAGKD
-178 DDLSDLKVLKSIVLS
+178 LSDVDALKSIVIS
-193 SKSIYQDKGKEFP
+193 SKTLYEETGKKFP
-206 ADPYKQLEL
+206 ADPYKQIEL
-215 AIEAVFRSWMGK
+215 AIEAVFRSWTGK

-239 QEMANGTAVAIV
+239 TEMAGGTAAAIV

-268 TRDPDTGERR
+268 TRDPETGEKR

-289 EDVVSGKST
+289 EDVVSGKVT
-298 PNHIDRLSSEMP
+298 PNHIHALVSEMP
-310 EVYSKLLEVTQKLE
+310 DVYRQLIEVTEKLE
-324 NHFKEPQDI
+324 NHFKEPQDV
-333 EFTVERGRLYIL
+333 EFTVEMGRLYIL
-345 QTRAAKMNAVAEVK
+345 QTRTAKMNAIAAVK
-359 TSVDL
+359 ISVDL
-364 YLEGLITKIAAL
+364 YREGLISKIAAL
-376 ERINPEVLEQ
+376 ERINPEALEQ
-386 ILYRRIDPHV
+386 LLYRRIDQHS
-396 KQQPVA
+396 KQKPIA
-402 IGVGASPGAASG
+402 TGVGASPGAASG
-414 ITVFDTVYA
+414 SAVFDIACA
-423 ETLGKKAEKVILVR
+423 EELGKKGQKVILIR

-469 RGMGKPCIVG
+469 RGMGKPCVVG
-479 CSQIEIDAEGKSFS
+479 CSQIEIDADGKSFTIN
-493 VEGKKI
+493 GKKI
-499 IVTEGQKITI
+499 VTAGQKITI
-509 DGSTGRVYVGEVPTV
+509 DGSTGKVYVGEVPTV

-580 DRILQFVNMIM
+580 DRIVQFVNMIM
-591 AEGEGERRR
+591 AQDEIERRQ
-600 ALAEL
+600 ALVEL
-605 EPLQRSEFKAILREM
+605 EPLQRSDFKAILSEM

-635 EFLPAEDEMMQKI
+635 EFLPNEEDLMQKI
-648 FELKSGGGDTNN
+648 FELKSRGGKT
-660 NNNNNISSEIARL
+660 SEITRI
-673 EKTLRR
+673 EKILHR

-703 IYETQIRSICEAT
+703 IYETQIRSICEAA
-716 AELMGEGIRVEPQ
+716 AELTEERIAVEPQ
-729 IMVPQ
+729 IMMPQ
-734 IGLVEELAA
+734 VGLVEELAV
-743 VRQIFESVKRE
+743 VRQIFESVKGE
-754 IEHRHKIKL
+754 VEHRHKVKL
-763 KIKFGSMIEVVRA
+763 RIKFGSMIEVVRA
-776 CLVTDEIAH
+776 CLVADEIAH

-810 GKFLPFYLEK
+810 GKFLPFYLEQ
-820 GIVSINPFQSI
+820 GIVSVNPFQSI
-831 DVKGVGRLM
+831 DTKGVGRLM
-840 KVAIDLSRGVKKD
+840 KVAIDMSRGMKKD

-874 LGLDYVSTSSHRI
+874 IGLDYVSTSSHRI
-887 PIAIVAAAQSAIKQ
+887 PIAILAAAQSAIKQ
-901 NKGLHHPSPQHHH
+901 NKRMHQH
-914 SKT
+914 SVI

>member
-1 MPEEDYLGRASA
+1 MSEESSFGTAPA
-13 IIKPIYFFEEAEG
+13 VVKPIYFFDETDG
-26 ENKMLLGGKG
+26 ITKMLLGGKG

-67 RRLPDGLLDEVRK
+67 RRLPDGLMDEVRK
-80 SITRLEELT
+80 SIRRLEGLT
-89 GKRFGDHENPLVVSV
+89 GKRFGERENPLLVSV
-104 RSGAPVSM
+104 RSGSPVSM

-125 DDTVEGL
+125 DETVQGL
-132 AKQSGNPQFA
+132 ANQSGNPEFA
-142 WDTYRLFIQMF
+142 WDTYWRFMQML
-153 GKIVIGIDSR
+153 GKIILGIDAR
-163 KFDGTVAGKDHDEDN
+163 KFNGIAAGKD
-178 DDLSDLKVLKSIVLS
+178 LSNLEVLKTIVMS
-193 SKSIYQDKGKEFP
+193 SKFLCEETGKKFP

-215 AIEAVFRSWMGK
+215 AIDAVFRSWMGK

-239 QEMANGTAVAIV
+239 QDMAGGTAVTIV

-268 TRDPDTGERR
+268 TRDPETGEKR

-289 EDVVSGKST
+289 EDVVSGKTT
-298 PNHIDRLSSEMP
+298 PNHIDTLVSKMP
-310 EVYSKLLEVTQKLE
+310 VVYRHLLEVTQKLE
-324 NHFKEPQDI
+324 NHFKEPQDV
-333 EFTVERGRLYIL
+333 EFTVEKGRLHIL
-345 QTRAAKMNAVAEVK
+345 QTRAAKMNAVAAVK

-364 YLEGLITKIAAL
+364 YREGLISKIAAL
-376 ERINPEVLEQ
+376 ERINPEALEQ
-386 ILYRRIDPHV
+386 LLYRRIDPHF
-396 KQQPVA
+396 KQKPIA
-402 IGVGASPGAASG
+402 TGVGASPGAASG
-414 ITVFDTVYA
+414 ITVFDIATA
-423 ETLGKKAEKVILVR
+423 EALGKKGEKVILVR

-479 CSQIEIDAEGKSFS
+479 CSQIEINADGKSFS
-493 VEGKKI
+493 VNGKKM
-499 IVTEGQKITI
+499 VAAGQKITI
-509 DGSTGRVYVGEVPTV
+509 DGSTGRVYVGEVPTF
-524 EPEISSEFKELLQWS
+524 EPEISLEFKELLQWS

-580 DRILQFVNMIM
+580 DRIVQFVNMIM
-591 AEGEGERRR
+591 AEDEDERRQ

-605 EPLQRSEFKAILREM
+605 EPLQRSDFKAILKEM

-635 EFLPAEDEMMQKI
+635 EFLPKEEDLMQKI
-648 FELKSGGGDTNN
+648 FELKSGGGGSKT
-660 NNNNNISSEIARL
+660 SEIARI
-673 EKTLRR
+673 EKILHR

-693 GVRMGISFPE
+693 GVRLGISFPE
-703 IYETQIRSICEAT
+703 IYETQIRSICEA
-716 AELMGEGIRVEPQ
+716 AADLSGEGIAVEPQ

-734 IGLVEELAA
+734 VGLVEELAA

-754 IEHRHKIKL
+754 VEHRHKVKL

-776 CLVTDEIAH
+776 CLVADEIAH
-785 LADFISFGTNDLTQ
+785 LVDFISFGTNDLTQ

-820 GIVSINPFQSI
+820 GIVTVNPFQSI
-831 DVKGVGRLM
+831 DTKGVGRLM
-840 KVAIDLSRGVKKD
+840 KVALDMSRGVKRD
-853 IEIGICGEHG
+853 LEIGICGEHG
-863 GDPRSIEFCSN
+863 GDPKSIEFCSN
-874 LGLDYVSTSSHRI
+874 IGLDYVSASSHRI
-887 PIAIVAAAQSAIKQ
+887 PIAILAAAQSAIKQ
-901 NKGLHHPSPQHHH
+901 NKRLHQH
-914 SKT
+914 SII

>member
-1 MPEEDYLGRASA
+1 MSEESSFGRAPA
-13 IIKPIYFFEEAEG
+13 VIRPIYFFDEADG
-26 ENKMLLGGKG
+26 QNKMLLGGKG

-67 RRLPDGLLDEVRK
+67 RRLPDGLMDEVRK
-80 SITRLEELT
+80 SIKRLESVT
-89 GKRFGDHENPLVVSV
+89 GKKFGDRENPLLLSV

-112 PGMMDTILNLGLN
+112 PGMMDTVLNLGLN
-125 DDTVEGL
+125 DETVEGL
-132 AKQSGNPQFA
+132 AKQSGKPKFA
-142 WDTYRLFIQMF
+142 WDTYWRFMQML
-153 GKIVIGIDSR
+153 GKIIVGIDYR
-163 KFDGTVAGKDHDEDN
+163 KFDRMMAGKDLTDPE
-178 DDLSDLKVLKSIVLS
+178 VLKAMIKS
-193 SKSIYQDKGKEFP
+193 SKALCEANGKKFP

-215 AIEAVFRSWMGK
+215 AIDAVFRSWMGK
-227 RAVEYRKQYNIT
+227 RAIEYRKQYNIT
-239 QEMANGTAVAIV
+239 PDLASGTAVTVV

-261 SCTGVVF
+261 SCTGVIF
-268 TRDPDTGERR
+268 TRDPETGEKR

-283 LVNAQG
+283 LIDAQG
-289 EDVVSGKST
+289 EDVVSGKAT
-298 PNHIDRLSSEMP
+298 PKHIDMLAREMP
-310 EVYSKLLEVTQKLE
+310 DVYRQLLEVTNKLE
-324 NHFKEPQDI
+324 NHFKEPQDV
-333 EFTVERGRLYIL
+333 EFTVQKSSLYLL
-345 QTRAAKMNAVAEVK
+345 QTRAAKMNAVAAVK

-364 YLEGLITKIAAL
+364 YREGLISKTAAL
-376 ERINPEVLEQ
+376 ERIDPEALEQ
-386 ILYRRIDPHV
+386 LMYHRVDPHARQ
-396 KQQPVA
+396 KPIA
-402 IGVGASPGAASG
+402 TGVGASPGAASG
-414 ITVFDTVYA
+414 VTVFDILCA
-423 ETLGKKAEKVILVR
+423 EALGKKGEKVILVR

-493 VEGKKI
+493 VNGKKV
-499 IVTEGQKITI
+499 VTGGQKITI
-509 DGSTGRVYVGEVPTV
+509 DGSTGRVYVGEVPTIN
-524 EPEISSEFKELLQWS
+524 PEISSEFKELLQWS

-553 VESAALAH
+553 IESAALAH
-561 RYGAEGIGLCRTE
+561 KYGAEGIGLCRTE

-580 DRILQFVNMIM
+580 DRIVQFVRMIM
-591 AEGEGERRR
+591 AVDESERRE
-600 ALAEL
+600 ALSEL
-605 EPLQRSEFKAILREM
+605 EPLQRSDFKGILKEM

-635 EFLPAEDEMMQKI
+635 EFLPNEEDLMQKI
-648 FELKSGGGDTNN
+648 FELKSDNSKT
-660 NNNNNISSEIARL
+660 SEIAHI
-673 EKTLRR
+673 EKVLHR

-703 IYETQIRSICEAT
+703 IYETQIRSICEAA
-716 AELMGEGIRVEPQ
+716 AELTREGVAVEPQ

-734 IGLVEELAA
+734 VGLAEELAA

-754 IEHRHKIKL
+754 VEHRNKVKL
-763 KIKFGSMIEVVRA
+763 KIKFGSMVEVVRS
-776 CLVTDEIAH
+776 CLVADEITH

-820 GIVSINPFQSI
+820 GIVNVNPFQSI
-831 DVKGVGRLM
+831 DTKGVGRLM
-840 KVAIDLSRGVKKD
+840 KIAIDMSRDVKRD

-874 LGLDYVSTSSHRI
+874 IGLDYVSASSHRI
-887 PIAIVAAAQSAIKQ
+887 PIAILAAAQSAIKQ
-901 NKGLHHPSPQHHH
+901 NKRMHHH
-914 SKT
+914 SVI

>member
-1 MPEEDYLGRASA
+1 MSEDIKFG
-13 IIKPIYFFEEAEG
+13 IIPHIVKPIYFFDEVDG
-26 ENKMLLGGKG
+26 GNKMLLGGKG
-36 AGLAEM
+36 SGLAEM

-67 RRLPDGLLDEVRK
+67 RRLPDGLMDEVRK
-80 SITRLEELT
+80 SIRRLEDLT
-89 GKRFGDHENPLVVSV
+89 GRRFGDCENPLLLSV

-125 DDTVEGL
+125 EETVEGL
-132 AKQSGNPQFA
+132 AKQSGKPEFA
-142 WDTYRLFIQMF
+142 WDTYRRFIQML
-153 GKIVIGIDSR
+153 GKIIVGIDAR
-163 KFDGTVAGKDHDEDN
+163 KFDGIVAGKD
-178 DDLSDLKVLKSIVLS
+178 LSDVDALKSIVIS
-193 SKSIYQDKGKEFP
+193 SKSLYEETGKKFP
-206 ADPYKQLEL
+206 ADPYKQIEL
-215 AIEAVFRSWMGK
+215 AIEAVFRSWTGK

-239 QEMANGTAVAIV
+239 TEMAGGTAVTIV

-268 TRDPDTGERR
+268 TRDPETGEKR

-289 EDVVSGKST
+289 EDVVSGKVT
-298 PNHIDRLSSEMP
+298 PNHIDALVSEMP
-310 EVYSKLLEVTQKLE
+310 DVYRQLIEVTEKLE
-324 NHFKEPQDI
+324 NHFKEPQDV
-333 EFTVERGRLYIL
+333 EFTVEMGRLYLL
-345 QTRAAKMNAVAEVK
+345 QTRTAKMNAIAAVK
-359 TSVDL
+359 ISVDL
-364 YLEGLITKIAAL
+364 YREGLISKIAAL
-376 ERINPEVLEQ
+376 ERIDPEALEQ
-386 ILYRRIDPHV
+386 LLYRRIDQHS
-396 KQQPVA
+396 KQKPIA
-402 IGVGASPGAASG
+402 TGVGASPGAASG
-414 ITVFDTVYA
+414 SAVFDIACA
-423 ETLGKKAEKVILVR
+423 EELGKKGQKVILIR

-479 CSQIEIDAEGKSFS
+479 CSQIEIDADGRSFTIN
-493 VEGKKI
+493 GKKI
-499 IVTEGQKITI
+499 VTAGQKITI
-509 DGSTGRVYVGEVPTV
+509 DGSTGKVYVGEVPTF

-580 DRILQFVNMIM
+580 DRIVQFVNMIM
-591 AEGEGERRR
+591 AQDEIERRQ
-600 ALAEL
+600 ALVEL
-605 EPLQRSEFKAILREM
+605 EPLQRSDFKAILSEM

-635 EFLPAEDEMMQKI
+635 EFLPNEENLMQKI
-648 FELKSGGGDTNN
+648 FELKSRGGKT
-660 NNNNNISSEIARL
+660 SEITRI
-673 EKTLRR
+673 EKILHR

-703 IYETQIRSICEAT
+703 IYETQIRSICEAA
-716 AELMGEGIRVEPQ
+716 AELTEERIAVEPQ

-734 IGLVEELAA
+734 VGLVEELAV

-754 IEHRHKIKL
+754 VEHRHKVKL

-776 CLVTDEIAH
+776 CLVADEIAH

-820 GIVSINPFQSI
+820 AIVSVNPFQSI
-831 DVKGVGRLM
+831 DTKGVGRLM
-840 KVAIDLSRGVKKD
+840 KVAIDMSRGVKKD

-863 GDPRSIEFCSN
+863 GDPRSIEFCSII
-874 LGLDYVSTSSHRI
+874 GLDYVSTSSHRI
-887 PIAIVAAAQSAIKQ
+887 PIAILAAAQSAIKQ
-901 NKGLHHPSPQHHH
+901 NKRLHQH
-914 SKT
+914 SVI

>member
-1 MPEEDYLGRASA
+1 MSEESSFGSA
-13 IIKPIYFFEEAEG
+13 PAVVKPIYFFDETDG
-26 ENKMLLGGKG
+26 VDKMLLGGKG

-67 RRLPDGLLDEVRK
+67 RRLPDGLMDEVRK
-80 SITRLEELT
+80 SIRRLEGLT
-89 GKRFGDHENPLVVSV
+89 GKRFGDRDNPLLVSV
-104 RSGAPVSM
+104 RSGSPVSM

-125 DDTVEGL
+125 DETVEGL
-132 AKQSGNPQFA
+132 AKQSSKPEFA
-142 WDTYRLFIQMF
+142 WDTYWRFMQML
-153 GKIVIGIDSR
+153 GKIILGIDAR
-163 KFDGTVAGKDHDEDN
+163 KIDSIARGKD
-178 DDLSDLKVLKSIVLS
+178 LSSLEVLKAIVAS
-193 SKSIYQDKGKEFP
+193 SKSLCEEEDKKFP
-206 ADPYKQLEL
+206 TDPYKQIEL
-215 AIEAVFRSWMGK
+215 AIDAVFRSWMGK

-239 QEMANGTAVAIV
+239 HDMAGGTAATIV

-268 TRDPDTGERR
+268 TRDPETGEKR

-289 EDVVSGKST
+289 EDVVSGKTT
-298 PNHIDRLSSEMP
+298 PNHIDMLASEMP
-310 EVYSKLLEVTQKLE
+310 VVYRHLLDVTKKLE
-324 NHFKEPQDI
+324 NHFKEPQDV
-333 EFTVERGRLYIL
+333 EFTVEKGKLYIL
-345 QTRAAKMNAVAEVK
+345 QTRAAKMNAVAAVK

-364 YLEGLITKIAAL
+364 YREGLISKIAAL
-376 ERINPEVLEQ
+376 ERINPEALEQ
-386 ILYRRIDPHV
+386 ILYRRIDSHF
-396 KQQPVA
+396 KQKPIA
-402 IGVGASPGAASG
+402 RGVGASPGAASG
-414 ITVFDTVYA
+414 STVFDIATA
-423 ETLGKKAEKVILVR
+423 EALGKKGEKVILVR
-437 EDTKP
+437 EETKP

-469 RGMGKPCIVG
+469 RGMGKPCVVG
-479 CSQIEIDAEGKSFS
+479 CSQIEINADGKSFS
-493 VEGKKI
+493 VNGKKT
-499 IVTEGQKITI
+499 VTEGEKITI
-509 DGSTGRVYVGEVPTV
+509 DGSTGRVYVGEIPTV

-580 DRILQFVNMIM
+580 DRIVQFVNMIM
-591 AEGEGERRR
+591 AEDEDERRQ

-605 EPLQRSEFKAILREM
+605 EPLQRSDFKALLREM

-635 EFLPAEDEMMQKI
+635 EFLPKEEDLMQKI
-648 FELKSGGGDTNN
+648 FELKSSSSGGGGVALGGKT
-660 NNNNNISSEIARL
+660 SSEIARI
-673 EKTLRR
+673 EKILHR

-693 GVRMGISFPE
+693 GVRLGISFPE
-703 IYETQIRSICEAT
+703 IYETQIRSICEA
-716 AELMGEGIRVEPQ
+716 AADLGKEGIAVEPQ

-734 IGLVEELAA
+734 IGLAEELAV
-743 VRQIFESVKRE
+743 VRQIFESIKRE
-754 IEHRHKIKL
+754 VEHRNKLKL

-776 CLVTDEIAH
+776 CLVADEIAH
-785 LADFISFGTNDLTQ
+785 LVDFISFGTNDLTQ

-820 GIVSINPFQSI
+820 GIVTVNPFQSV
-831 DVKGVGRLM
+831 DTKGVGRLM
-840 KVAIDLSRGVKKD
+840 KIAIDMSRAVKKD

-863 GDPRSIEFCSN
+863 GDPKSIEFCSN
-874 LGLDYVSTSSHRI
+874 IGLDYVSASSHRI
-887 PIAIVAAAQSAIKQ
+887 PIAILAAAQSAIKQ
-901 NKGLHHPSPQHHH
+901 NKSLHQRSMI
-914 SKT
+914 